1 MMMSAGSILEWI
13 RLHEALIGYSALF
26 SLITFLLTLIIVPA
40 LIIRMPPDYFTYDRE
55 HLKQYHRQHIVMRVL
70 LLVLKNVFGYVF
82 IFAGIAMLMLPGQG
96 IITILIG
103 ITLISFPKKRALEC
117 RIIKNRSVV
126 RMINWIRASAK
137 KGPIDLPV
145 CSTGSKMDG
154 SGNQG

>member
-1 MMMSAGSILEWI
+1 MSAGSILEWI

-55 HLKQYHRQHIVMRVL
+55 HLKQYHRQHIVMRIL

-82 IFAGIAMLMLPGQG
+82 IVAGIAMLMLPGQG

-103 ITLISFPKKRALEC
+103 ITLISFPKKRTLEC
-117 RIIKNRSVV
+117 RIVQNRSIV
-126 RMINWIRASAK
+126 RTINWMRAKAHR
-137 KGPIDLPV
+137 GPIDLPV
-145 CSTGSKMDG
+145 RPMGSEMDV